1 MYDMNINER
10 QGTTSEFKKAPH
22 EEQRQMAGVKTGRL
36 WTAVALLAL
45 VLAGAIGYGYLTER
59 KNNLELVRL
68 PDMQSS
74 IQGLGQRL
82 GSAETGLNSLTGGWQ
97 GFVTQ
102 VSTLEGRVSR
112 NLQAARKQALE
123 LGAQMGQIQDRVQAQ
138 LQETS
143 QKLQA
148 RLDGLESR
156 QDAEQGRVAR
166 LQEQVASLQQE
177 LASARQNTGRD
188 IADLRQDVSKN
199 EQEVGSLA
207 QQIARERLEF
217 EAVKNRTQEIVPGV
231 SLFVSKTNVSYQRFD
246 GRLWLLEDRRT
257 VWFRGRSVQQAL
269 VFYSKQNRAPYELV
283 VTRVSKDGVV
293 GYLVRPV
300 AQSTSAASLTAP
312 EPPATQAEAV
322 R

>member
-1 MYDMNINER
+1 MYEMNINER
-10 QGTTSEFKKAPH
+10 QGTTSEFNKVLQ
-22 EEQRQMAGVKTGRL
+22 EEQRQMAGVKTRRL
-36 WTAVALLAL
+36 WTAVVLLAL
-45 VLAGAIGYGYLTER
+45 VLAGAIGYQYMTEG
-59 KNNLELVRL
+59 KHNLEFARL
-68 PDMQSS
+68 PEMQSS

-82 GSAETGLNSLTGGWQ
+82 ESAETGLNSLTSGWQ
-97 GFVTQ
+97 TLVTR

-112 NLQAARKQALE
+112 NLQAARKQAQE
-123 LGAQMGQIQDRVQAQ
+123 LRAQMTQFEDRLQAQ
-138 LQETS
+138 LQEST

-156 QDAEQGRVAR
+156 QEAQQGRVAR
-166 LQEQVASLQQE
+166 LQEEVASLQQE
-177 LASARQNTGRD
+177 LASVRNITGRD
-188 IADLRQDVSKN
+188 VADLRVDVSKN
-199 EQEVGSLA
+199 EREVGSLA
-207 QQIARERLEF
+207 RQIARERLEF
-217 EAVKNRTQEIVPGV
+217 EAVKNRTQELVPGV

-257 VWFRGRSVQQAL
+257 LWFRGRSVQQAL

-300 AQSTSAASLTAP
+300 DQTPSAVSLTAP
-312 EPPATQAEAV
+312 ESAATQAEAV